1 MSVPAT
7 NALPP
12 APRRINTRIVA
23 SESARSHASTSASYI
38 RHVMALRASGRLKV
52 SVASGASTS
61 NRVSV
66 GMSSLLRG
74 PCPGGNL
81 TLPSQF
87 QLMASATTPG
97 GARSAPTL
105 GALHGLRVLDVTQ
118 VMAGPFCTMLLADLG
133 ADVVKIEPP
142 GGDSTR
148 QMPGESASRVPASTP
163 ATAGSAAPAA
173 TPKPPKGATR

>member
-1 MSVPAT
+1 
-7 NALPP
+7 
-12 APRRINTRIVA
+12 
-23 SESARSHASTSASYI
+23 
-38 RHVMALRASGRLKV
+38 
-52 SVASGASTS
+52 
-61 NRVSV
+61 
-66 GMSSLLRG
+66 LLRG

-118 VMAGPFCTMLLADLG
+118 VMAGPFCTMLLGDLG
-133 ADVVKIEPP
+133 ADVIKVEPP

-148 QMPGESASRVPASTP
+148 QMVGSVGTESPSFWAVNRNKRGIVLNLKDPRGQEIFHSLAARVDMLV
-163 ATAGSAAPAA
+163 
-173 TPKPPKGATR
+173 